1 MKISDRASLR
11 EKICFGLG
19 SISYCVEMI
28 LVLTY
33 LMLFCTD
40 VLMIDVMLIGAVMS
54 VVKILDA
61 ISDIIVTNLADK
73 TNTKWGK
80 YRPLV
85 LFGIPLAIMLVLLF
99 IDPAFLHTEK
109 SKILWICGI
118 YILLVPVLETSFTC
132 PYMAMIVT
140 MSENPKDRLDFSM
153 SRALGEAGAQII
165 VSSLVMPLILYFG
178 GGDYRNIDGWRA
190 MTLVIGA
197 IIIICT
203 LICFFGTKER
213 MTVSNQN
220 EDGTEM
226 KMIEKFRT
234 LKGNKP
240 FWKLIGIIVL
250 FMAHFYASSALFSFF
265 CIHNL
270 GHEEW
275 MSSLLSIGFALQI
288 VVTVLL
294 FYLGRR
300 FEKRTLMIVGGICI
314 IIANVILFMAKSYT
328 MAAAYQILLGIGNG
342 IFNGVAFA
350 ALPDVTDY
358 TEWKTGK
365 ALPGMISAVAT
376 FAMKM
381 GGAGSTLLASLV
393 LSLANYEASLTV
405 QSDATLNMIRLFFPL
420 LSLICLGGAFILS
433 LTLKEISGDK
443 LETYRKE
450 IDARKAETAK

>member
-80 YRPLV
+80 YRPWV

-178 GGDYRNIDGWRA
+178 CGDYRNIDGWRA